1 MSSEP
6 QTLQAASR
14 SPLLMNSGDT
24 LVLVVDVQEKLW
36 PAVDGS
42 RRMLP
47 RIRFLLES
55 AAVLGVPV
63 LATEQY
69 PKGLGRTIG
78 DLAELVGR
86 PIEKMAF
93 SAGVEPGVLA
103 ALDRPDLRKIV
114 VVGIEAHICVLQTAM
129 DLLASGYHVYA
140 AVDGVGSRRPMDKDV
155 AVQRMAAAGIT
166 LTTVESAVFE
176 WTAVAG
182 TDVFRRISNLVK
194 ALPLD

>member
-6 QTLQAASR
+6 ETALAASR
-14 SPLLMNSGDT
+14 SPLLMNSTDT

-36 PAVDGS
+36 PAVDGNHN
-42 RRMLP
+42 MLP

-78 DLAELVGR
+78 DLSELAGR
-86 PIEKMAF
+86 PVEKMAF
-93 SAGVEPGVLA
+93 SAGIEPAVLA

-114 VVGIEAHICVLQTAM
+114 VVGIEAHVCVLQTAM

-140 AVDGVGSRRPMDKDV
+140 AVDAVGSRRPTDKEV
-155 AVQRMAAAGIT
+155 ALQRMAAAGVA

-182 TDVFRRISNLVK
+182 TDVFRRISKLVK